1 MNIVHAI
8 AHSLETL
15 RASKPI
21 VHHITNYVTV
31 NDCANIALA
40 IGASPIM
47 ADEADE
53 MKDIVSLA
61 GALVL
66 NVGTLNHRTV
76 ESMLLAG
83 KYANERNIPVV
94 LDPVGAGASAL
105 RGKTVE
111 RLLHEVKISV
121 LRGNLSEIRFAAG
134 LESLAAGVDASEA
147 DLARSAAAARESA
160 ELAGRQLG
168 CVIGLTGAVD
178 VVTDGSRTVLIR
190 NGVPE
195 LSGVTGTGC
204 MCSTLVG
211 AFCAVEHDLLLAAA
225 GGIMAMGIAGELA
238 AEASAGR
245 GSGSFHIGIIDA
257 ASRLDSDLI
266 LRLAKLDARA

>member
-1 MNIVHAI
+1 MNIVPAI

-111 RLLHEVKISV
+111 RLLREVKISV

-168 CVIGLTGAVD
+168 CVIGLTGPVD

-257 ASRLDSDLI
+257 VSRLDSDLI
-266 LRLAKLDARA
+266 LHHAKLDARA

>member
-1 MNIVHAI
+1 MNSVPAI
-8 AHSLETL
+8 AHSLKSL
-15 RASKPI
+15 RAAKPI
-21 VHHITNYVTV
+21 VHHITNNVTV

-53 MKDIVSLA
+53 MKEIVSLA

-66 NVGTLNHRTV
+66 NIGTLNHRIV

-105 RGKTVE
+105 RGRTVE
-111 RLLHEVKISV
+111 RLLREVRISV
-121 LRGNLSEIRFAAG
+121 LRGNLSEVRFAAG
-134 LESLAAGVDASEA
+134 LPSLAAGVDASEA
-147 DLARSAAAARESA
+147 DLARSAASARESA

-168 CVIGLTGAVD
+168 CVIGLTGAID
-178 VVTDGSRTVLIR
+178 VVTDGSRTVLID

-211 AFCAVEHDLLLAAA
+211 AFSAVERDPLLAAA
-225 GGIMAMGIAGELA
+225 GGIMVMGIAGELA

-257 ASRLDSDLI
+257 VSRLDGDVL
-266 LRLAKLDARA
+266 LRYAKLGEGV